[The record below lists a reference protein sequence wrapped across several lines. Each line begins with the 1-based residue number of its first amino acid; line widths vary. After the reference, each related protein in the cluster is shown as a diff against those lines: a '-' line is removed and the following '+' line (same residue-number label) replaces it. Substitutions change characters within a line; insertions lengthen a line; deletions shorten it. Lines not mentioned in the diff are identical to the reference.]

1 MNDKGGLRRSLS
13 LGQFFSISFGA
24 AVGVGWIVLMG
35 DWLAV
40 AGPLGAALAFLI
52 SGLAV
57 GWVALGYLE
66 LATAIPRPG
75 GEMIYAFEVFGARTG
90 FIVGWFL
97 AATNI
102 SISAFEAISIGWIVS
117 VIVPIPD
124 GPVLYTVFGEEVYA
138 VRMVV
143 GLVFLLVM
151 GWLNYRGAVFAAFAQ
166 ALFLVFF
173 FVAVTA
179 FLGAGLLG
187 GEPENLRPLFSGETV
202 AHASSGVL
210 SMLAIAPMF
219 ILGFNFAL
227 QGISERAPGVDL
239 RDVARVIIL
248 SIVAVAVFYALIIV
262 ATAVSAP
269 RDLILAA
276 DLPAAAAFRFALGD
290 GILGQMVLLA
300 GLFGLLTTW
309 NALLFAAT
317 RILFELG
324 EKGLLPE
331 MFRRVHPK
339 HGSPHV
345 AAVFVTLASVP
356 GVLLSKAALSA
367 IISAAS
373 ICAIL
378 GLFVTCLAAAVRRAR
393 DGTDAPFRVPGG
405 RIGLMLVVA
414 IGAVLLFVA
423 VFEPLITSG
432 TLYFPLHWGIVGAW
446 GLAGWGLWHAGRR
459 RARQRPPRDI
469 RYE

>member
-1 MNDKGGLRRSLS
+1 MSDAGALRRSLS

-24 AVGVGWIVLMG
+24 AVGVGWIMLMG

-40 AGPLGAALAFLI
+40 AGSLGAALAFLI

-66 LATAIPRPG
+66 LATVIPRPG
-75 GEMIYAFEVFGARTG
+75 GEMIYAFEVFGARVG

-124 GPVLYTVFGEEVYA
+124 GPVLYTVLGEEVYA

-143 GLVFLLVM
+143 GLISLLAM

-166 ALFLVFF
+166 TLFLVFF
-173 FVAVTA
+173 FGAVIV
-179 FLGAGLLG
+179 FLGAGLFS
-187 GEPENLRPLFSGETV
+187 GELENLRPLFAGDTV
-202 AHASSGVL
+202 ARASSGIL

-248 SIVAVAVFYALIIV
+248 SIVAVAVFYALIII
-262 ATAVSAP
+262 ATAMSAP
-269 RDLILAA
+269 RDVILAA
-276 DLPAAAAFRFALGD
+276 DLAAAASFRFALGD
-290 GILGQMVLLA
+290 GVLGQVVLLA

-317 RILFELG
+317 RTLFELSV
-324 EKGLLPE
+324 KGLLPE
-331 MFRRVHPK
+331 MFSRVHSK
-339 HGSPHV
+339 YGSPHI
-345 AAVFVTLASVP
+345 AAVFVTLASLP

-405 RIGLMLVVA
+405 RAGLMLVVA
-414 IGAVLLFVA
+414 LGAVMLFVA

-432 TLYFPLHWGIVGAW
+432 TIHFPLHWGIVAGW
-446 GLAGWGLWHAGRR
+446 GLAGWAFWHAARR
-459 RARQRPPRDI
+459 RQRAKDAS
-469 RYE
+469 